1 MCSTIIYAC
10 NFIISYFILY
20 LIKIDL
26 KKFKLELYVQ
36 ISNKIWLKL
45 YLMILIGLTHLTW
58 LFLILFFNYED
69 TNIIYGFTPYL
80 LIPYVLYLII
90 DLKTTN
96 EDNKIVSYKLNY
108 YLNKIMTLY
117 FIFFILFILLS
128 TQIKKIM
135 DKVNKYILL
144 HNRSLK

>member
-1 MCSTIIYAC
+1 MYCNIIYAC

-20 LIKIDL
+20 LIKTDL

-58 LFLILFFNYED
+58 LFLILLFNYND
-69 TNIIYGFTPYL
+69 TSIIYGFTPYL
-80 LIPYVLYLII
+80 LIPYLFYLII

-96 EDNKIVSYKLNY
+96 EDNKIVSYKLNN
-108 YLNKIMTLY
+108 YLNRIMTIY
-117 FIFFILFILLS
+117 FICFIIFILLS
-128 TQIKKIM
+128 TQMKKCI
-135 DKVNKYILL
+135 DKLNKYILL
-144 HNRSLK
+144 YELSIK